1 MEERLPDK
9 HSGTSLEG
17 KVDDLAVLLSAGMTD
32 EFVRQFRRLAADSSD
47 DHMEQLVDMVNDRL
61 RTNSRRRQ
69 LRLVVS
75 QKNDVTVLDGSRF
88 WGNSFMI
95 ARETFAIS

>member
-1 MEERLPDK
+1 MEERLPK
-9 HSGTSLEG
+9 AHSGASLEG
-17 KVDDLAVLLSAGMTD
+17 KVDDLAVLLSAGMTK
-32 EFVRQFRRLAADSSD
+32 EFVRQFRQIAANASD
-47 DHMEQLVDMVNDRL
+47 DGMEELVEMVNKRL
-61 RTNSRRRQ
+61 KTNSRRRQ

-88 WGNSFMI
+88 WGNSFSI

>member
-1 MEERLPDK
+1 MEERLPIE
-9 HSGTSLEG
+9 HSAASLEG
-17 KVDDLAVLLSAGMTD
+17 KVDDLAVLLSAGMTN
-32 EFVRQFRRLAADSSD
+32 EFVRQFKRIAENSTD
-47 DHMEQLVDMVNDRL
+47 DHMEQLVEMVNDRL

-88 WGNSFMI
+88 FGNSFSI
-95 ARETFAIS
+95 ARETFAV

>member
-1 MEERLPDK
+1 MEERQA

-17 KVDDLAVLLSAGMTD
+17 KVDDLAVLLSAGMTN
-32 EFVRQFRRLAADSSD
+32 EFVRQFRQIAANASD
-47 DHMEQLVDMVNDRL
+47 DRMEQLVDMVNTRL
-61 RTNSRRRQ
+61 RTNSRRRE

-75 QKNDVTVLDGSRF
+75 QKNDVTVIDGSRF
-88 WGNSFMI
+88 WGNSFSI